1 MFTSVRPVAAKAWR
15 AASSLPA
22 TSLGH
27 LSSRVTLARRQFI
40 VVSGRSSV
48 LSSRGFAT
56 KGRPTKKAGAK
67 KTTAKKAAP
76 KKKKK
81 AVAKPKPKKVR
92 KVVTPEEKKRLEAR
106 ELKKIAL
113 FTEPTRLPENAW
125 MVHTVQGLKGQK
137 VGTEGLG
144 NTMRGLSET
153 FKALSASQLEN
164 YKEIAEKNKL
174 TNNAE
179 YKAWVESHTPE
190 AIHDANKAR
199 QRLKRVFKQPIK
211 GFIQDD
217 RQPKRAVSAY
227 SLFTKSRWASGS
239 WPGQKAPE
247 VAVILAREWKSL
259 GDAERQTYVDLAKAD
274 AERYEKDYKNILG
287 RDKSTK
293 SS

>member
-1 MFTSVRPVAAKAWR
+1 MTFPDHKQSLRRCTTAFDTMFTSVRPVAAKAWR

-153 FKALSASQLEN
+153 FKALSASQLEVG
-164 YKEIAEKNKL
+164 I
-174 TNNAE
+174 
-179 YKAWVESHTPE
+179 V
-190 AIHDANKAR
+190 
-199 QRLKRVFKQPIK
+199 
-211 GFIQDD
+211 DD
-217 RQPKRAVSAY
+217 
-227 SLFTKSRWASGS
+227 
-239 WPGQKAPE
+239 
-247 VAVILAREWKSL
+247 
-259 GDAERQTYVDLAKAD
+259 VDLRLMA
-274 AERYEKDYKNILG
+274 
-287 RDKSTK
+287 S
-293 SS
+293 